1 MDASKLN
8 ILIVDDT
15 RANLRFLAGILGEQG
30 YLVRPVP
37 DGSLA
42 LTSAWAEQP
51 DLILLDIKMPNM
63 SGYEVCERLKA
74 DARTREIPVIFIS
87 ALADTADKVKAFTTG
102 GVDYITKPFQVE
114 EVLARVETHL
124 TLRNLQKSLQEKNH
138 QLQEEIAERKHA
150 ETESRKERDAAQ
162 MYLDIAGVM
171 FLAIDQDENVSL
183 INKKGCEILECEE
196 TDILGKNW
204 FEHFLP
210 ESSRE
215 RVRKVYQQVM
225 AEEMPSSECFENHVL
240 TRKREVR
247 EIAWHSTLLRN
258 DQGHVMGVFSS
269 GEDITERR
277 RLESQI
283 RRTHKMEAIGTLAGG
298 IAHDFNNILW
308 IVLGNAELATN
319 KIPKEN
325 PAQSNLEAVRK
336 ASLRAKDV
344 VQQLL
349 SFSRQ
354 TDQVR
359 TPIKIGPLI
368 RESLRLLR
376 SSVPANIDIRQHLP
390 DDLRMI
396 LADPTQIRQM
406 IINLCTNAAHAME
419 EDGGVIEIRLANAE
433 FDENAV
439 IQYHGLK
446 PGRYVKLTVSDTGT
460 GIRQEA
466 KERIFDPYFTTK
478 EVGKGSGM
486 GLSVVHGIVRD
497 HGGTVS
503 VHSEIGKGSVFSI
516 CFPIIEQEEQETPDE
531 IIPPLPPGG
540 TERIL
545 FVDDEVS
552 LAKMGEERL
561 RRLGYDVEARTDP
574 EEALSLFLEN
584 PAGFDLVITDM
595 SMPHMTGDVL
605 AKRILDE
612 RPEMPIIL
620 CTGFS
625 ERITEEKA
633 KSVGIRKYIE
643 KPIGYAD
650 FALAIRDVLDER
662 SEVWAVSAEF

>member
-1 MDASKLN
+1 MNASKLN

-15 RANLRFLAGILGEQG
+15 RANLRFLAGILSEHG

-42 LTSAWAEQP
+42 LTSAQAEPP
-51 DLILLDIKMPNM
+51 DLILLDINMPNM

-74 DARTREIPVIFIS
+74 NARTREIPVIFIS
-87 ALADTADKVKAFTTG
+87 AMTDVADKVKAFTTG

-124 TLRNLQKSLQEKNH
+124 TLRCLQKSLQEKNH
-138 QLQEEIAERKHA
+138 QLQEEVAERKHA
-150 ETESRKERDAAQ
+150 ETESLKERDAAQ

-171 FLAIDQDENVSL
+171 FLTIDQDENVSL

-258 DQGHVMGVFSS
+258 DHGHVIGVFSS

-308 IVLGNAELATN
+308 IILGNAELATN

-368 RESLRLLR
+368 GESLRLLR

-478 EVGKGSGM
+478 EVGKGSGI

-516 CFPIIEQEEQETPDE
+516 CFPIIEQEEQEMPDE
-531 IIPPLPPGG
+531 LIPTLPPGG
-540 TERIL
+540 TERII

-552 LAKMGEERL
+552 LTKMGEERL

-595 SMPHMTGDVL
+595 TMPHMTGDVL
-605 AKRILDE
+605 AKRVLDE

-633 KSVGIRKYIE
+633 KSVGIRKYLE

-662 SEVWAVSAEF
+662 SEV